1 MNYVELS
8 LNGTWEMAYAEE
20 KYSGYDNP
28 WQIYVVK
35 SEEDSASVENADPDT
50 VRYNRIVYTYSVFQE
65 AAGKSG
71 IRNSEIPNDRVSA
84 GYGTSEYY
92 G

>member
-1 MNYVELS
+1 MNYIKFS
-8 LNGTWEMAYAEE
+8 LNGTWKMPY
-20 KYSGYDNP
+20 
-28 WQIYVVK
+28 
-35 SEEDSASVENADPDT
+35 PDT
-50 VRYNRIVYTYSVFQE
+50 GRYDRIVYTYSVFQE
-65 AAGKSG
+65 AEGKAG